1 MFTINIFNKIIIFF
15 KENKSIGLV
24 SLGMILLLLGLFG
37 YKTFYS
43 NPDNVVKFST
53 YGGNDT
59 RDVEKTISKNSVLGK
74 KLPYAEEIITK
85 INDTEDKDLE
95 IFDIVYNEFG
105 EDVAKL
111 YEVGLIPSS
120 LLTEKDNIQIILSGN
135 AYLDNSISYY
145 PPEYTINT
153 LEYINSLGS
162 INPQKDVNPSS
173 KILLNNNLTY
183 DYTNITTRLDT
194 KNLEI
199 KGVFLKK
206 PNLDDNDLDTILL
219 SYNKLGDSI
228 NNIQSNEELFDKIKD
243 NYILTI
249 NFVIN
254 KNMKI
259 SEIYKEL
266 DSLQMNDG
274 SLSKLS
280 FDSLP
285 DDYTN
290 NITPDTNM
298 LEHIRKENK
307 DDYEIASYSVLQV
320 KFYTSDD
327 VKIYSNSNYLSYKD
341 NQIELTNNKSVEFNN
356 DLLYN
361 DYEFK

>member
-1 MFTINIFNKIIIFF
+1 M
-15 KENKSIGLV
+15 V
-24 SLGMILLLLGLFG
+24 LLLLGLFG

-53 YGGNDT
+53 YGGHDT

-85 INDTEDKDLE
+85 INDTEDKDIE
-95 IFDIVYNEFG
+95 MFDIVYNEFG

-120 LLTEKDNIQIILSGN
+120 LLNEKENLQIILSGN
-135 AYLDNSISYY
+135 AYLDNSIAYY

-162 INPQKDVNPSS
+162 IKPQKNVNPAS
-173 KILLNNNLTY
+173 KIVLNNNLTY
-183 DYTNITTRLDT
+183 DFTNITTKLNT

-206 PNLDDNDLDTILL
+206 PNLDDNDSDNDLDTVLL
-219 SYNKLGDSI
+219 AYNKLGDSI
-228 NNIQSNEELFDKIKD
+228 NNIQSAEELYDKIKD

-266 DSLQMNDG
+266 DSLKMNDG
-274 SLSKLS
+274 AISKLS

-285 DDYTN
+285 NDYIN
-290 NITPDTNM
+290 NISPETNM
-298 LEHIRKENK
+298 LEYIRKENK
-307 DDYEIASYSVLQV
+307 DDYKIASYSVLQV
-320 KFYTSDD
+320 KYYTTDD
-327 VKIYSNSNYLSYKD
+327 VKIYSNSNYLSYKKS
-341 NQIELTNNKSVEFNN
+341 QIELKNNKSVEFSN

>member
-1 MFTINIFNKIIIFF
+1 
-15 KENKSIGLV
+15 
-24 SLGMILLLLGLFG
+24 MILLLLGLFG

-53 YGGNDT
+53 YGGHDT

-85 INDTEDKDLE
+85 INDTEDKDIEL
-95 IFDIVYNEFG
+95 FDIVYNEFG

-120 LLTEKDNIQIILSGN
+120 LLNEKENLQIILSGN
-135 AYLDNSISYY
+135 AYLDNSIAYY

-162 INPQKDVNPSS
+162 IKPQKNVNPAS

-183 DYTNITTRLDT
+183 DYTNISTKLNTR
-194 KNLEI
+194 NLEI

-206 PNLDDNDLDTILL
+206 PTLDDNDLDTDTDTVLL

-228 NNIQSNEELFDKIKD
+228 NNLQSADELYDKIKD

-266 DSLQMNDG
+266 DSLKMNDG
-274 SLSKLS
+274 SISKLS

-285 DDYTN
+285 DEYRD
-290 NITPDTNM
+290 NISPETNM
-298 LEHIRKENK
+298 LEYIRKENK

-320 KFYTSDD
+320 KYYTTDD

-341 NQIELTNNKSVEFNN
+341 KQIELKNNKSVEFSN